1 MQKLHNIYLLKHT
14 KNQEKKQK
22 QVTTKQDIDRY
33 NVVLDLP
40 SGWSTPSV
48 TGSTYGEDQVNAA
61 TIAVKYALYLHKWV
75 ALQMFDCLCR
85 DIGETKYIP
94 NRTRQ
99 LLQAFK
105 R

>member
-1 MQKLHNIYLLKHT
+1 MAKIGNTIQM
-14 KNQEKKQK
+14 
-22 QVTTKQDIDRY
+22 DIDRY

-85 DIGETKYIP
+85 DIGKTKYIP
-94 NRTRQ
+94 NRIRQ
-99 LLQAFK
+99 ARPCFRHSKNKASDQKKDGPGEF
-105 R
+105 